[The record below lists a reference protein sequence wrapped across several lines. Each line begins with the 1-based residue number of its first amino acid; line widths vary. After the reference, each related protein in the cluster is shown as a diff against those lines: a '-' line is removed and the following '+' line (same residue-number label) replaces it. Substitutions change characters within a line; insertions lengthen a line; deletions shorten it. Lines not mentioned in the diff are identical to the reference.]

1 MWSERDGSCRQR
13 LLSKKLGRNVFG
25 AVTLEV
31 VRSLAKR
38 NSNGESVCQMRVSES
53 KATLAEVV
61 VNG

>member
-1 MWSERDGSCRQR
+1 M
-13 LLSKKLGRNVFG
+13 FG
-25 AVTLEV
+25 AVILEV

-38 NSNGESVCQMRVSES
+38 HSNGESVCQMRVSES